1 LFPFFVFLGVKIM
14 FTKLFLATLLGVSM
28 SSYAE
33 SVEQP
38 ESSIDSSQQ
47 SQSSADAKQHS
58 RLKSIISDKQK
69 NSAPLQHDSDLDTN
83 QKPSMIDYC
92 RKHTC

>member
-1 LFPFFVFLGVKIM
+1 M
-14 FTKLFLATLLGVSM
+14 YAKLFFAALLCISM

-33 SVEQP
+33 SVKQP

-47 SQSSADAKQHS
+47 NQSSVDATQQS

-69 NSAPLQHDSDLDTN
+69 NSAPLQQDSDLDTN

-92 RKHTC
+92 REHTC